1 MFMKVLFI
9 GDIVGKL
16 GRRAVV
22 EIVPKLRKKYKVDLV
37 IANIE
42 NLAHGK
48 GITQNTF
55 EQIQAAGIDAYTTGN
70 HVWKYK
76 EGLEMLD
83 DDELRIIRPANYP
96 PGVPGQGYTV
106 LEIKGK
112 KVLLINLMGRVF
124 MRQDLDDPFRKFDEI
139 LDEVQADHV
148 IVDMHA
154 EASSEK
160 VAFGWYAAGRASL
173 VVGTHT
179 HIPTADAQL
188 LSPKKLGYVTDVGMV
203 GPKNSILGVD
213 KAEIIESFLTQ
224 LPVKHRMV
232 EKGDIVF
239 NSILAK
245 IKHYQSMNIER
256 IDLIVEGR

>member
-1 MFMKVLFI
+1 MKVLFI

-55 EQIQAAGIDAYTTGN
+55 EEIKAAGIDAYTTGN
-70 HVWKYK
+70 HVCKYK
-76 EGLEMLD
+76 EGVEMLD
-83 DDELRIIRPANYP
+83 DNELRILRPANYP
-96 PGVPGQGYTV
+96 PGVPGQGYTLLKV
-106 LEIKGK
+106 KGK

-139 LDEVQADHV
+139 LDEVKADHV
-148 IVDMHA
+148 IVDLHA

-203 GPKNSILGVD
+203 GPKDGILGVD

-245 IKHYQSMNIER
+245 IKQNQSIQIER
-256 IDLIVEGR
+256 IDLIAEGR